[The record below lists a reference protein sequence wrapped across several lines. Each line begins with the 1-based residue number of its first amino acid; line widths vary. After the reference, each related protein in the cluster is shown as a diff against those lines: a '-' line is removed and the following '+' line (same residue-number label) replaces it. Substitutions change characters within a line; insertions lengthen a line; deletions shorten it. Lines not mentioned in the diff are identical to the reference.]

1 MLSLLLAVLITSPPQ
16 PVPGR
21 PLVACHGVGSIQCLS
36 RSLASAPCPSCRRWL
51 ASLLSAERSRL
62 SVGGRP
68 VRGMGGVP
76 RSGHGVR
83 SLLVYHTKSF
93 DRLGYH
99 PIMTRQFV
107 ICLKDNSRS
116 LQDFVSSD
124 SLRFTT
130 GVEAEKSHGGSN
142 APRSDPSTARC
153 PPDLQART
161 TKPFRPGMFMNGVPF
176 MACARN
182 VPCPCPSR
190 Q

>member
-1 MLSLLLAVLITSPPQ
+1 GPQEVRAGRVHAGGPDSVGLLAAV
-16 PVPGR
+16 
-21 PLVACHGVGSIQCLS
+21 VGI
-36 RSLASAPCPSCRRWL
+36 
-51 ASLLSAERSRL
+51 
-62 SVGGRP
+62 GGRGALAAQSP
-68 VRGMGGVP
+68 MP
-76 RSGHGVR
+76 RMC
-83 SLLVYHTKSF
+83 HTKSF

-107 ICLKDNSRS
+107 VCLKDDSRS

-142 APRSDPSTARC
+142 APGSDPSTARC